1 MLKGIADYRPEA
13 IRHLIYYLF
22 TTFHPNEKRYNNLN
36 TAIYR
41 SAGNDTCPQNFNRSF
56 YHFIARKCLTHNKHV
71 YSTAE
76 KRSLNS
82 ITS

>member
-41 SAGNDTCPQNFNRSF
+41 SAGNDTYAHRILIAV
-56 YHFIARKCLTHNKHV
+56 FIILLHV
-71 YSTAE
+71 SA
-76 KRSLNS
+76 
-82 ITS
+82 